1 MNQPGSTAWLTQAK
15 ELIRR
20 YDMEIQATLRRL
32 AWGEQLDAE
41 TIRAFMEVSANRDR
55 LISQVMRYLAERNE
69 RLEWHLA
76 AVSPELAARW

>member
-1 MNQPGSTAWLTQAK
+1 
-15 ELIRR
+15 
-20 YDMEIQATLRRL
+20 MEIQATLRRL

-69 RLEWHLA
+69 NAIGGYRNGTG
-76 AVSPELAARW
+76 R